1 MKLNL
6 IETHVPWPTP
16 GTLVTRLHYADR
28 SPVRRVAT
36 GRRHFV
42 TGSYLSIKNGFGVA
56 WESKMELL
64 AFHHAEVATEV
75 VNYYP
80 QPHTWV
86 VQTGDEQFR
95 YTPDLA
101 LHLAD
106 GRIEIVEVKSEY
118 DDLDDPDYTAKL
130 RFAAQ
135 LCRQAGWSF
144 RLVTRSELEAPP
156 LRDAVDTIQAAR
168 RTSVTSADVAMI
180 SELCMRTRDVA
191 LDALLAAYDDPKA
204 GLKKACA
211 LVVRRIIEIDL
222 TVGLNGRARVKLVEH
237 GGMAHG

>member
-1 MKLNL
+1 MTANL

-16 GTLVTRLHYADR
+16 GTLVKRLHYADH

-36 GRRHFV
+36 GRRHFA
-42 TGSYLSIKNGFGVA
+42 TGSYLSVKNGYGVA

-64 AFHHAEVATEV
+64 AFHHAEVATNV

-86 VQTGDEQFR
+86 VQTEGDQFR

-101 LHLAD
+101 LHRAD
-106 GRIEIVEVKSEY
+106 GRIEVLEVKREY
-118 DDLDDPDYTAKL
+118 DELEDPRYTAKL

-144 RLVTRSELEAPP
+144 RLVTRRELEAAP
-156 LRDAVDTIQAAR
+156 LHDAVDTIQAAR
-168 RTSVTSADVAMI
+168 RTSVTSADVAI
-180 SELCMRTRDVA
+180 ATELCARGRDVA
-191 LDALLAAYDDPKA
+191 LDAFLAAYADRNT

-211 LVVRRIIEIDL
+211 LVVRRILEIDL
-222 TVGLNGRARVKLVEH
+222 SAGLNADARVSLVAGGSAIH
-237 GGMAHG
+237 G